1 MKTSEITCPRCG
13 SVERQ
18 NKDGFTPA
26 GSQRY
31 RCKLCKTRYTP
42 KPKEHGYDED
52 IRLQALSLHLEGLS
66 LREISGLL
74 SVNHQSVSNW
84 VNDYANHMP
93 TNLPTSILEIA
104 ILDGFY
110 SPPKSLRKRG
120 SETRAKQDK

>member
-1 MKTSEITCPRCG
+1 MKTLDLTCPRCG
-13 SVERQ
+13 SFERQ

-31 RCKLCKTRYTP
+31 RCRLCKTRYTP
-42 KPKEHGYDED
+42 QPKDHGYDED

-66 LREISGLL
+66 LIEISSLL

-110 SPPKSLRKRG
+110 SPPKSQRKR
-120 SETRAKQDK
+120 SPEINSQQDK